1 MHLDLWQGRPRKR
14 VAWSALTAL
23 CLTPLLLSAGPGEP
37 VLGDDSRQADA
48 SETVRQQDQFCGP
61 RALFHAAARIGV
73 SVPLKN
79 LLALPR
85 ARGSS
90 MSMMD
95 LKTEAERHG
104 LEASGRKLSWKMLKE
119 MDGVAVLFI
128 GGNHF
133 VAADSREKHP
143 DRPDDL
149 IRIYDD
155 GPARWWTRS
164 QLERVWDGAALQL
177 HRSEPKRRPRGGS
190 YAQFDELLKDFGEA
204 DMHRKVRVV
213 FAVHNL
219 GTSDLEIRQ
228 IKASCGCAHA
238 YADRKTLPPAASGE
252 VILELDLT
260 GRRGAFTAKA
270 AILTNETPNA
280 AHVLFIQ
287 GRVVHRGPMAA
298 DKELKFDDV
307 VRGETARRFTVLHD
321 SGSGTLTVLECNAQI
336 SYHAGAV
343 SDRPV
348 PVVKTSFWNWD
359 PNGAFESSGLGRAS
373 GGRPNDI
380 VVQVSA
386 ELSSQSPHGL
396 LQGQL
401 RVRTN
406 DPNSPELTIPISGYV
421 RGQVIAKPPAILIVV
436 GPDTKQAVGRHIAIE
451 NAGSIEIKEAEVEGI
466 PATVSVENQPSPRLT
481 VVCDPVRITEPMTT
495 GRVICK
501 LTNGE
506 CVVIPC
512 YIARK
517 D

>member
-1 MHLDLWQGRPRKR
+1 MHLDLRQGRRRKR
-14 VAWSALTAL
+14 VAWSAVTAF
-23 CLTPLLLSAGPGEP
+23 CLTPILLSAGPGEP
-37 VLGDDSRQADA
+37 ILGSDARQADA
-48 SETVRQQDQFCGP
+48 SETVRQRDQFCGP
-61 RALFHAAARIGV
+61 RALFHAAARIGAP
-73 SVPLKN
+73 VPLQS
-79 LLALPR
+79 LLASPR
-85 ARGSS
+85 AAGTG

-95 LKTEAERHG
+95 LKIEAERHG
-104 LEASGRKLSWKMLKE
+104 LEASGRELSWKMLKE
-119 MDGVAVLFI
+119 MDGVAVLFM
-128 GGNHF
+128 GGSHF

-143 DRPDDL
+143 GRPDDF

-155 GPARWWTRS
+155 GPASWWTRS
-164 QLERVWDGAALQL
+164 QLERVWDGTALQL
-177 HRSEPKRRPRGGS
+177 RRSAPKRRPRGGS

-238 YADRKTLPPAASGE
+238 YADRKTLPPGASGE
-252 VILELDLT
+252 IILELDLT

-287 GRVVHRGPMAA
+287 GRVVHGGPMTA
-298 DKELKFDDV
+298 DKELKFDDMTP
-307 VRGETARRFTVLHD
+307 GETVSRFTVLHD
-321 SGSGTLTVLECNAQI
+321 SGRGTLTVLECDAQI
-336 SYHAGAV
+336 SCHAGAV

-359 PNGAFESSGLGRAS
+359 PNGAFETSGLGRAS

-386 ELSSQSPHGL
+386 ELSSPSPYGL
-396 LQGQL
+396 LQGRL

-406 DPNSPELTIPISGYV
+406 DPNRPELTVPISGYV
-421 RGQVIAKPPAILIVV
+421 RGQAVAKPPAILILVS
-436 GPDTKQAVGRHIAIE
+436 PDMKQAIGRQITIE
-451 NAGSIEIKEAEVEGI
+451 SAGSIEIREAEVEGI
-466 PATVSVENQPSPRLT
+466 PATVLVENQPSPRLT
-481 VVCDPVRITEPMTT
+481 VVCDPLKVTEPMTT
-495 GRVICK
+495 GRVICR

-506 CVVIPC
+506 QVVIPC
-512 YIARK
+512 YLARK